1 MLEETGSI
9 VNVAATA
16 SPVKCLFSVAVRA
29 GDGFCFVFFF
39 FFDDSHIIKFT
50 PLNYAT

>member
-29 GDGFCFVFFF
+29 GDGFCFVFVFF
-39 FFDDSHIIKFT
+39 FLMIHIS
-50 PLNYAT
+50 